1 MKYLLP
7 CQQCSEKL
15 VVDVS
20 QAGRQLTCRCGATL
34 EVPSLR
40 AIRALETVA
49 ETAAQ
54 PPQRSW
60 NPTRGVVFALGLV
73 VALVGLSLAGVAG
86 FGWVNAKIP
95 PPPVVDAEAT
105 LAELDGLVP
114 AAAWDAWV
122 DLRNNGIG
130 PYVPPAKFMAE
141 LSVQRVFRVMVGG
154 FVVLAVGLA
163 MAVGSLLLRGTQG
176 PRKTPVP
183 RRPNK

>member
-54 PPQRSW
+54 PPKRSW

-73 VALVGLSLAGVAG
+73 VALVGLCVAGVAG

-95 PPPVVDAEAT
+95 PPPTVDLEAILAEVDAF
-105 LAELDGLVP
+105 VP
-114 AAAWDAWV
+114 AAAWDDWV
-122 DLRNNGIG
+122 DLRNNGLG
-130 PYVPPAKFMAE
+130 AYVPPARFLAE
-141 LSVQRVFRVMVGG
+141 RSLQRVFRIMVGG
-154 FVVLAVGLA
+154 FVVLAAGLA
-163 MAVGSLLLRGTQG
+163 MAVFSMLMPGTQG
-176 PRKTPVP
+176 RPKTPSP
-183 RRPNK
+183 RRPNV